1 MATVGESLK
10 ANIRIG
16 GNIDPSWRNSVSAL
30 KKGLSGATSEVNR
43 LTREQDKLAR
53 KIREGVKAGKDISG
67 LKADYEKLGKKI
79 KDATGQQDK
88 FNRQLERA
96 ERLERWKGRGKMAL
110 KGAGGLVIGG
120 GLASWGMLAGGA
132 AAVMNR
138 NSLTAENAGKARSYG
153 VDYGTYAA
161 WDSLG
166 KQMGLNGENLGD
178 LAEELKNKVGE
189 YKALGKMSSLEDAFS
204 MMGFGEHDFAGLDNL
219 QMMEKIFE
227 RALRMEDE
235 QKAASALDMLMGG
248 EANKILTWMRLSGR
262 TYRDLIDEQKRYNL
276 VTRGGA
282 GGAVEGHVAL
292 SNLQTVLSSAIDEIS
307 GQLGKDLAPTIRE
320 VTDDLAGWFK
330 DGGIT
335 RIKDFIHDDA
345 IPALMFFGEG
355 VWTIG
360 RAAYGLAS
368 NLIKWGLV
376 SDERD
381 DRRDVLRSMARTGSV
396 DLARKTAAGNGQSEW
411 FEQQLKEN
419 PDLPGQIIRTWTRT
433 RGFMG
438 IGDDDDAFNKSLERY
453 LGPKSE
459 PDWMGMQKKMQDM
472 LPPGKGAADPL
483 SALKYEPG
491 QSLRME
497 VKPVYQIRADFSITQ
512 RPGEDGTQLAQRVT
526 DNLGD
531 INFGQ
536 RASMTDAY
544 AGWDN

>member
-67 LKADYEKLGKKI
+67 LKAVYEKLGKKI

-96 ERLERWKGRGKMAL
+96 ARLERWKGRGKMAL

-166 KQMGLNGENLGD
+166 KQMGLNGENIGD

-262 TYRDLIDEQKRYNL
+262 TYQELIDEQKRYNL
-276 VTRGGA
+276 VTREGVD
-282 GGAVEGHVAL
+282 GAVEGHVAL
-292 SNLQTVLSSAIDEIS
+292 SNLQTVLSSAIADIS

-330 DGGIT
+330 EGGVT
-335 RIKDFIHDDA
+335 RIRDYIEKDA
-345 IPALMFFGEG
+345 VPALKSFGNNL
-355 VWTIG
+355 WTIG
-360 RAAYGLAS
+360 KAISGLAS
-368 NLIKWGLV
+368 TLIKYGFV
-376 SDERD
+376 SDERK
-381 DRRDVLRSMARTGSV
+381 DRREVLMSLSKTGSV
-396 DLARKTAAGNGQSEW
+396 DLARITAERKGQSEW
-411 FEQQLKEN
+411 FEQLLKDN
-419 PDLPGQIIRTWTRT
+419 PELPVSLRRTYTRT
-433 RGFMG
+433 RGF
-438 IGDDDDAFNKSLERY
+438 IKNDDETFGREMEYYLDPEKRIEREPAA
-453 LGPKSE
+453 LKHAPFSE
-459 PDWMGMQKKMQDM
+459 N
-472 LPPGKGAADPL
+472 PL
-483 SALKYEPG
+483 SVLNYTPG
-491 QSLRME
+491 HDVTME